1 MCPPQ
6 FVIAYGPGHDSAS
19 QAEQGCT
26 TPLEIGVEVAN
37 TVEEGG
43 VRQNSSVHE
52 FQPEYVV

>member
-19 QAEQGCT
+19 QTEQGCT
-26 TPLEIGVEVAN
+26 TPLKGGGCQYCGGG
-37 TVEEGG
+37 GG